1 MHGQI
6 FIYCNTIQQWE
17 LITRAV
23 SMHECQEYLCWILK
37 KWIQGMQREKKHLGK
52 LLKKVKWINIFTM
65 KTFIKE
71 NLRKSKE

>member
-37 KWIQGMQREKKHLGK
+37 KMNTGNAKRK
-52 LLKKVKWINIFTM
+52 
-65 KTFIKE
+65 KTFREVIKKGKMNQYFHNE
-71 NLRKSKE
+71 NIY